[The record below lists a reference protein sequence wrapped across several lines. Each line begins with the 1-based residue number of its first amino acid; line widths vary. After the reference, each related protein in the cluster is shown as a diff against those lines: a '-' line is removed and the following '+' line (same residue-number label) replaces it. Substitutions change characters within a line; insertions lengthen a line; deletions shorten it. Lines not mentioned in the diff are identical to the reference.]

1 MTTQINQSSH
11 VTLHYRIS
19 LEDGTELENSFGDE
33 PLEFSMGENTLTEG
47 MELCLLNLKTSDTQ
61 KITLSPEQTYG
72 HRDPENIHDISLEDF
87 PGDIKP
93 EKGLVIAF
101 DTPTGDDINGIVL
114 ELNNDKVSVD
124 FNHPLAG
131 NNLVFEVEILEVKN
145 D

>member
-1 MTTQINQSSH
+1 MTEQIKQNSH

-19 LEDGTELENSFGDE
+19 LEDGTELESSFGDDA
-33 PLEFSMGENTLTEG
+33 LEFTMGENTLTEG
-47 MELCLLNLKTSDTQ
+47 MELCLLDLKQSDTQ

-72 HRDPENIHDISLEDF
+72 YRDPENIHDLKPSDF
-87 PGDIKP
+87 PADITP

-101 DTPTGDDINGIVL
+101 DTPAGDDINGIIL
-114 ELNNDKVSVD
+114 EANDEKISVD

-131 NNLVFEVEILEVKN
+131 NNLVFEVEIIEIKN